1 MIKFIFSKQ
10 DFDSADEK
18 KSEKVN
24 LGSNFEPDFQF
35 NAFQSQLVL
44 APNPQKDH
52 PVSESEIR
60 QLIRFYILLLMLVC
74 SPTFLVDWIRPVLT
88 TTTQEEPID
97 IVGHIFDR
105 ILSELQSM

>member
-1 MIKFIFSKQ
+1 MKN
-10 DFDSADEK
+10 

-74 SPTFLVDWIRPVLT
+74 APTFLVDWIRLDQ
-88 TTTQEEPID
+88 TQEEPID

-105 ILSELQSM
+105 ILSELQSMQKLGMKF